1 VPEKTVAQK
10 ARVKPGATIAV
21 LNPVRGVVESL
32 GLPDDAA
39 FVGPA
44 DAQLVFLF
52 VRTRAELESRMPRAV
67 ARLDPASALWVFFQK
82 GSKGAGLDMS
92 RNSVWEVAE
101 KLGLR
106 PLGIVSVDDTWAAFR
121 LRRGSQGTRTARR
134 PMSKAAGRRR

>member
-10 ARVKPGATIAV
+10 ARVKPGTTVAV
-21 LNPVRGVVESL
+21 FNRVRGIVESL
-32 GLPDDAA
+32 GLPDDVA
-39 FVGPA
+39 FVEPA

-67 ARLDPASALWVFFQK
+67 ARLEPASALWVFFQK

-121 LRRGSQGTRTARR
+121 LRLGDQGTRSARR
-134 PMSKAAGRRR
+134 PKSKPAGLRR